1 MTTVATVIE
10 TLSHSKVAMLSKC
23 PRQFYYRYILGYKI
37 PPNAFRNF
45 GGAYHKTLEANFKH
59 KVESGNDMSI
69 EQVKDIFTDEWK
81 SASAE
86 VEWSYEEERKESF
99 SNRGVDLVGTYV
111 KDIAPN
117 RNPSHVEYEFKVS
130 LPEIDRPFVGVIDL
144 VLQENYMSDHKTST
158 RRWPK
163 DRANNEFNKAEDL
176 FSQLR
181 SNLKSYDP
189 LMNNVLA
196 RRMLLKTFLEDSISL
211 ARYAHA
217 DLLKFQKK
225 YSLAAE
231 EFNELSLNNKNMCA
245 QAGINASK
253 LYSQLG
259 NYEQSKTILIRL
271 KNDVP
276 QDKDMDEI
284 IFLLAES
291 EENLKNLS
299 SALDLYHQ
307 LLTQYPNSLL
317 VHKAREKAR
326 LLNIERNKESS

>member
-1 MTTVATVIE
+1 MVIE

-86 VEWSYEEERKESF
+86 VEWNYEDEREENF

-111 KDIAPN
+111 KDIAPK

-163 DRANNEFNKAEDL
+163 DRANNELQPTAYYLAFEEDFGVEPKGFVYDIAPRTGKPQIQVVQTARTQVEKSEYL
-176 FSQLR
+176 ER
-181 SNLKSYDP
+181 LKI
-189 LMNNVLA
+189 V
-196 RRMLLKTFLEDSISL
+196 EDSIEKENYPKTNPSNWYCSSRWCGYYGACMQGIPPRQL
-211 ARYAHA
+211 RLQETEN
-217 DLLKFQKK
+217 DFQ
-225 YSLAAE
+225 ST
-231 EFNELSLNNKNMCA
+231 F
-245 QAGINASK
+245 
-253 LYSQLG
+253 
-259 NYEQSKTILIRL
+259 
-271 KNDVP
+271 
-276 QDKDMDEI
+276 
-284 IFLLAES
+284 
-291 EENLKNLS
+291 
-299 SALDLYHQ
+299 
-307 LLTQYPNSLL
+307 
-317 VHKAREKAR
+317 
-326 LLNIERNKESS
+326 